1 MTLFVTYE
9 FVEITRGEI
18 EDLFDIK
25 SISSCLGMIREVLS
39 FRSVQTLFWSIAS
52 MKCQLAAVIA
62 VLLISMGS
70 HAFAKDYQNS
80 REAWNAGAGF
90 MNAGNFA
97 AAQEPLEAAFK
108 LSDNEPEKM
117 RIQRALVACYR
128 LLPEPEKFIECNE
141 YIILNSD
148 HDATKSVTRSSLLSF
163 MFQRGKIDQLEDR
176 YQKNIKDKKQEE
188 LSHFMLSELYGRH
201 KRNAALSIKHTEELA
216 KLTNDSGGGMTA
228 TQVSELGRQYLTSK
242 KYKEAA
248 EAYEKAAG
256 LDERTASWNWKEAA
270 GAWMKLKQPEK
281 TLIAIEKAEKLGP
294 DTRSDQLTY
303 YWHKSLADLLL
314 ELNEPKRAIP
324 HLEAALKKTTIE
336 GYRKTCEADLARARN
351 LIQ

>member
-1 MTLFVTYE
+1 MIQE
-9 FVEITRGEI
+9 FFNSHSLLILI
-18 EDLFDIK
+18 
-25 SISSCLGMIREVLS
+25 
-39 FRSVQTLFWSIAS
+39 WSRAS
-52 MKCQLAAVIA
+52 MKSLIA
-62 VLLISMGS
+62 VLTAVLSISLGNL
-70 HAFAKDYQNS
+70 AFAKDYQNS

-90 MNAGNFA
+90 MNAGNYA

-108 LSDNEPEKM
+108 LSDNDAEKM
-117 RIQRALVACYR
+117 RIQRALVVCYR

-163 MFQRGKIDQLEDR
+163 MFQRGKIDQLETR

-188 LSHFMLSELYGRH
+188 LSHFMLSEMYGRY
-201 KRNAALSIKHTEELA
+201 KRNADLAIKHTEALA
-216 KLTNDSGGGMTA
+216 KLTKDSGGGMTA
-228 TQVSELGRQYLTSK
+228 TQVAELGRQYQNSK

-256 LDERTASWNWKEAA
+256 MDERTASWNWKDAA
-270 GAWMKLKQPEK
+270 GAWMKLNQPEK
-281 TLIAIEKAEKLGP
+281 AQAAIKKAEELGP

-324 HLEAALKKTTIE
+324 HLEAALEKTTIE

-351 LIQ
+351 LAQ